1 MNFDYFIEITN
12 KFRPLGETIDTL
24 DKKIVKTKEEI
35 KTLKKN
41 KGSKSEIIGLEK
53 EKATLEAQKRQEL
66 KRKWDEVYNSS
77 PYFGSHWK
85 ALSALYIEE
94 RQPSVVKFIRD
105 RHIELQ
111 YREGKVRIKKDIERH
126 SLLDFF
132 EIFRVPKIDTSLLPP
147 YSVFLQFSFTLAT
160 PYISRDDEE
169 FYICDN
175 PVRKDKVFKVPMVS
189 GSSWKGNMR
198 WTAGKLLELRINDNE
213 EKLKRR
219 IQLIKLFGHEN
230 EAEKR
235 YFDSLMIV
243 NEDALKKELHKCS
256 NKDRLRSG
264 RLYFYP
270 TFFNQISLE
279 VINPH
284 DRTTKA
290 GTLPIYIESVPEDAD
305 GIFSLLYV
313 PFDLMGRKE
322 GKMKKEV
329 AEDMELIGSALKEMM
344 LTYGFSAK
352 KSSGFGIVGEDING
366 TCEMS
371 GFSICKTA
379 SSLDQKVDD
388 SNLFAKLAHL
398 KKNLPPEKVKDD
410 SFSSFNELKQL
421 IDKIKKEGIEND

>member
-175 PVRKDKVFKVPMVS
+175 PIRKDKVFKVPMVS
-189 GSSWKGNMR
+189 GSSWKGNLR
-198 WTAGKLLELRINDNE
+198 WTAGKLLELKINDDDQ
-213 EKLKRR
+213 KLKRR
-219 IQLIKLFGHEN
+219 MQLLKLFGHEN
-230 EAEKR
+230 KSEKR
-235 YFDSLMIV
+235 CFDSLMQV
-243 NEDALKKELHKCS
+243 NEDVFKNELKKYS
-256 NKDRLRSG
+256 NKDGLRSG

-270 TFFNQISLE
+270 TFFNKISLE
-279 VINPH
+279 VLNPH
-284 DRTTKA
+284 DRTIKA
-290 GTLPIYIESVPEDAD
+290 GTQPIYIESVPAGAE
-305 GIFSLLYV
+305 GTFSLLYV
-313 PFDLMGRKE
+313 PFDLMGKREVDVKE
-322 GKMKKEV
+322 EV
-329 AEDMELIGSALKEMM
+329 IKNLEVVFLAIRELMFA
-344 LTYGFSAK
+344 YGFSAK
-352 KSSGFGIVGEDING
+352 KSSGFGVVREDING
-366 TCEMS
+366 TFEMS
-371 GFSICKTA
+371 GASIYKTS
-379 SSLDQKVDD
+379 SSLYQTVDY
-388 SNLFAKLAHL
+388 SNPFAKLAHL